1 MPVNVRIP
9 PILRETTGGERAV
22 ESSAPTVAAVLADI
36 EQKHPGFRDR
46 LFSDDGELRR
56 FVNIYVNDED
66 IRYLEQLNTPVRDGD
81 TLSILPAVAGG

>member
-1 MPVNVRIP
+1 MPVSVRIP

-22 ESSAPTVAAVLADI
+22 ESNGPTVAAVLDEI
-36 EQKHPGFRDR
+36 NQRHPGFRDR
-46 LFSDDGELRR
+46 LFADDGELRR

-66 IRYLEQLNTPVRDGD
+66 IRYLAQLNTPVQDGD